1 MNRIRVL
8 PDQVANQIAAGEV
21 VERPASVAKELVEN
35 SLDAGARVIRVDVEA
50 GGRRLLRVV
59 DDGIGMTRDDA
70 VLAFERHAT
79 SKLTADSDLTAI
91 RTLGFRG
98 EALPSIGSVARVEM
112 VTKTADDD
120 RGTRLIVE
128 GGRMQEVK
136 DAAHPNGTTITMR
149 DLFYN
154 VPARRKFL
162 RSEATESYH
171 LTNLVTN
178 YALAQPSV
186 SFTLQ
191 HNGRE
196 LLRVAAA
203 TELRERVYQLFG
215 ASFVN
220 NLLEVNAD
228 MSPVARVRGYV
239 SLPRERRNSRDAQYL
254 FVNGRSV
261 RDRVLARAVTEAYRP
276 LLAQGAYPVAIL
288 FVEVPWADVDVN
300 VHPAKT
306 EVRFR
311 RSAAVAEAVRDAL
324 QTTLINAGY
333 LKPEAPQVQ
342 LDNPESDVK
351 IGGADSVYSALDLSE
366 VSIPASPVEIA
377 VGDAKSATSLIGAPT
392 TELFPVPDHP
402 LSGPESTSVRPAS
415 AKMPLVEPRPSPG
428 NEVAVV
434 PSRGESAASLATK
447 SLENATVLDAGS
459 VLPVLDSLAGLMK
472 AAPATALKAGIRPL
486 GQVDRS
492 FIVATD
498 DQGLL
503 MIDQHV
509 AHERILFDRLR
520 ARAESR
526 ERQVLLVPETID
538 LSPAQAAIFDASQPD
553 LESFGFELMRLS
565 GRTIAVKAVPTEL
578 PPSEM
583 RSALLEIIDGIAS
596 TDDRNR
602 RETLSEQIAS
612 RLACRAAVQGNT
624 TLSIEKM
631 NWLVENLV
639 TASVPTVSP
648 HGRPV
653 VLRLALRDLEK
664 AFRR

>member
-35 SLDAGARVIRVDVEA
+35 SLDAGARIIRIDVEA
-50 GGRRLLRVV
+50 GGRRLLRVT
-59 DDGIGMTRDDA
+59 DDGSGMTRDDA

-79 SKLTADSDLTAI
+79 SKITADSDLNAI
-91 RTLGFRG
+91 QTLGFRG

-112 VTKTADDD
+112 VTKTAEDD
-120 RGTRLIVE
+120 RATRLTVE

-178 YALAQPSV
+178 YSLAQPAV

-196 LLRVAAA
+196 ILRAA
-203 TELRERVYQLFG
+203 TATDLRERVYQLFG
-215 ASFVN
+215 ASFVS
-220 NLLEVNAD
+220 NLLEVNND
-228 MSPVARVRGYV
+228 MSPVARIHGYI

-261 RDRVLARAVTEAYRP
+261 RDRVLTRAVTEAYRP

-288 FVEVPWADVDVN
+288 FVEVPWSDVDVN

-324 QTTLINAGY
+324 QSTLIAAGY
-333 LKPEAPQVQ
+333 LKPDAGR
-342 LDNPESDVK
+342 PEVELPETKPTGVDHFAVKPGENTRSGDVA
-351 IGGADSVYSALDLSE
+351 IAEEISVTGNDR
-366 VSIPASPVEIA
+366 
-377 VGDAKSATSLIGAPT
+377 K
-392 TELFPVPDHP
+392 PDTV
-402 LSGPESTSVRPAS
+402 LAYGPD
-415 AKMPLVEPRPSPG
+415 
-428 NEVAVV
+428 
-434 PSRGESAASLATK
+434 SAAKTVTAPNGSILPKAQSPTAKLPFAPVHSSSEQGTRRAHEVTDRQIADGSTLATVNTSPTGPPI
-447 SLENATVLDAGS
+447 SL
-459 VLPVLDSLAGLMK
+459 PPLDSLAGLMK
-472 AAPATALKAGIRPL
+472 AAPSTSLSSGIRPL

-509 AHERILFDRLR
+509 AHERILFDRFQ
-520 ARAESR
+520 SR
-526 ERQVLLVPETID
+526 TGTREAQALLVPETID
-538 LSPAQAAIFDASQPD
+538 LSPAQAAVFDSAQPELEAS
-553 LESFGFELMRLS
+553 GFDLMRLS
-565 GRTIAVKAVPTEL
+565 GRTIAVKAVPVEL
-578 PPSEM
+578 PVAEL
-583 RSALLEIIDGIAS
+583 RTVLLEIIDSISG
-596 TDDRNR
+596 DQRNR
-602 RETLSEQIAS
+602 RSTLKEQITS
-612 RLACRAAVQGNT
+612 RLACRAAIPSNT
-624 TLSIEKM
+624 TLSFEKM
-631 NWLVENLV
+631 TWLVENLV